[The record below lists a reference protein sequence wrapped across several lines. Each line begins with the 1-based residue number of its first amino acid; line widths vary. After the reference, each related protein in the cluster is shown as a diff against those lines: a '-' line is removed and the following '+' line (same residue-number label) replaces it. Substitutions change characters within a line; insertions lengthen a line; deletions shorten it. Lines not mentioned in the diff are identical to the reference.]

1 MDMRK
6 KNWKRGLCLVLAAA
20 MLSCSGMTALA
31 AEDERTDEV
40 VVEADDKPYLALG
53 EDLTEA
59 QKETVFAL
67 LGVDEDAID
76 SYDVVYITN
85 KQEHKYLGDYIS
97 ADKIGTRS
105 LSSVVVMEAE
115 EGSGVK
121 VTTHNINYC
130 TTGMYE
136 NAMVTAG
143 ITDAEAIVAA
153 PTEISG
159 TAALLGVIEAYS
171 VMTGKKVKDKNIDAA
186 LNEMVITG
194 EIQDSTGETEE
205 IEGMIA
211 HLKEEVISGNISNSA
226 DLEELIQEAQKQF
239 NVTLTQEQIDQLI
252 DLLKKISKLDL
263 DIASLKNQAQEIY
276 NKLSD
281 LGLDIDTD
289 ALTTQ
294 AEGFF
299 AKLIEMIKDF
309 FANLGK

>member
-6 KNWKRGLCLVLAAA
+6 KNWKRGLCLGLAAA
-20 MLSCSGMTALA
+20 MLSGSGMTALA

-53 EDLTEA
+53 EDLSEA

-211 HLKEEVISGNISNSA
+211 HLKEEVISGNISNST

-239 NVTLTQEQIDQLI
+239 NVTLTQEQINQLI

>member
-1 MDMRK
+1 
-6 KNWKRGLCLVLAAA
+6 
-20 MLSCSGMTALA
+20 
-31 AEDERTDEV
+31 
-40 VVEADDKPYLALG
+40 
-53 EDLTEA
+53 
-59 QKETVFAL
+59 
-67 LGVDEDAID
+67 
-76 SYDVVYITN
+76 
-85 KQEHKYLGDYIS
+85 
-97 ADKIGTRS
+97 
-105 LSSVVVMEAE
+105 
-115 EGSGVK
+115 
-121 VTTHNINYC
+121 
-130 TTGMYE
+130 MYE

-211 HLKEEVISGNISNSA
+211 HLKEEVISGNISNST

-239 NVTLTQEQIDQLI
+239 NVTLTQEQINQLI

>member
-1 MDMRK
+1 MRK
-6 KNWKRGLCLVLAAA
+6 YVTRGICILMASVMVLGT
-20 MLSCSGMTALA
+20 GMTAFA
-31 AEDERTDEV
+31 AEDTSAEEAV
-40 VVEADDKPYLALG
+40 VVEEGDRPYLALG
-53 EDLTEA
+53 EDLTDDQRA
-59 QKETVFAL
+59 VVLDL
-67 LGVDEDAID
+67 LGVDEDKLD
-76 SYDVVYITN
+76 DYDVVYITN

-97 ADKIGTRS
+97 ADKIGTKS
-105 LSSVVVMEAE
+105 LSSVVVMAAD
-115 EGSGVK
+115 EGSGVN

-143 ITDAEAIVAA
+143 ITDADVIVAA

-171 VMTGKKVKDKNIDAA
+171 VMTGKKIKDKNIDAA

-211 HLKEEVISGNISNSA
+211 YLKEEVIDGNISSDS
-226 DLEELIQEAQKQF
+226 DLESLIKQAEEKF
-239 NVTLTQEQIDQLI
+239 GITLTDEEVQQLI

-263 DIASLKNQAQEIY
+263 DINSLKNQAQEIY

-281 LGLDIDTD
+281 LNIDIDTD
-289 ALTTQ
+289 ELASQ
-294 AEGFF
+294 AEGIF
-299 AKLIEMIKDF
+299 AKLIAAIKEF
-309 FANLGK
+309 FAQFGK

>member
-20 MLSCSGMTALA
+20 MLSGSGMTALA